1 MATFLRS
8 SLAVFTGLIAFA
20 PSAEISARTV
30 LTKHKRVFALSLFT
44 VFVTVG

>member
-30 LTKHKRVFALSLFT
+30 LKHKRVFALSLFT